1 MSVTKPMGSSPTAKI
16 VPVMLI
22 QSGSRRARRAKIRAI
37 RKIVPQLITASKR
50 SAARLESPGNT
61 ECSTA
66 AAVNTALSAAISAR
80 SVPVPRSTGRRAL
93 SRPAAAAAAATGAP
107 TARIDK
113 AARSCSLLIPEKKS
127 GRLAVIHVTRA
138 RRMPAFNRSEAMTTS
153 SFRGELVALR
163 CVEVLMG
170 RVCALGAVSAA
181 FALPSSAC

>member
-1 MSVTKPMGSSPTAKI
+1 MGSSPTAKI

-37 RKIVPQLITASKR
+37 RKIVPQLITVWKR
-50 SAARLESPGNT
+50 STARLESPGNT

-66 AAVNTALSAAISAR
+66 AAVNTVLSAAISAR

-93 SRPAAAAAAATGAP
+93 RRPAAAAAAATGAP
-107 TARIDK
+107 TASIDK

-153 SFRGELVALR
+153 SFRGDPVAVRGADL
-163 CVEVLMG
+163 LIQG
-170 RVCALGAVSAA
+170 VCALGVVRAA
-181 FALPSSAC
+181 FALPSLSC